1 MISFDNVP
9 IWVALLVT
17 IGLVVLAL
25 EAGVRLGRRRLLRAE
40 GKSEVSGAM
49 VGATMALL
57 AFMLAFTFNG
67 AAGRHDARKGLVI
80 EEANAI
86 GKTWR
91 CAGFLAEPYRADIRG
106 LLRNYVD
113 VRVNAA
119 AGRMDLGAAA
129 RQSEALHDSMWA
141 LAEEVGKKDAG
152 STTAGPFIQAL
163 NEVIDLHL
171 KRVTVGIRSRIPP
184 TIWATL
190 YLLMAVGMVMMGT
203 QIGLSGARHIG
214 MELALAVAF
223 SVVLF
228 LIADLDRPQEGLIN
242 VSQQAMVELQTKLN
256 ARP

>member
-1 MISFDNVP
+1 MSFDSVP
-9 IWVALLVT
+9 IWVVLLAT
-17 IGLVVLAL
+17 IGLVGLAL
-25 EAGVRLGRRRLLRAE
+25 EAGVRLGRRRQLRSG

-86 GKTWR
+86 DKTWLR
-91 CAGFLAEPYRADIRG
+91 AGFLAEPYRTDIRG
-106 LLRNYVD
+106 LLRNYVE
-113 VRVNAA
+113 VRVKAA
-119 AGRMDLGAAA
+119 AGEMDLGEAT
-129 RQSEALHDSMWA
+129 RRSEALHDRMWT
-141 LAEEVGKKDAG
+141 LTAEAGQKYAG
-152 STTAGPFIQAL
+152 SIPAGLFIQAL

-171 KRVTVGIRSRIPP
+171 KRVTVGIRNRVPP
-184 TIWATL
+184 TIWAML
-190 YLLMAVGMVMMGT
+190 YLLMAVGMIMMGT
-203 QIGLSGARHIG
+203 QIGLSGIRHIG

-242 VSQQAMVELQTKLN
+242 VSQQAMAELQTKLN
-256 ARP
+256 AR